1 MSTGTETASSISAG
15 SASKPR
21 FGSTFRALRHRDFR
35 LFWIGQAVSTTGTW
49 MQGTGQAWLVLQLTN
64 SPFALG
70 TVTMFQTLPVMFF
83 GLFGG
88 VVADRFPKRQL
99 LLFTQTVMLIQAML
113 LAYLTWSGQIQ
124 LWHLYGMALILGVMN
139 ALDNPARQTFVS
151 ELVGVEDL
159 PNAVALNSMVFNAAR
174 LLGPALGG
182 VTIAVLGVAGC
193 YFLNGATFLG
203 TIFGLLMMHAR
214 PAAAALRDNR
224 RGAMILQV
232 RDGLRYVVTTPEVCF
247 VMILMAV
254 IGTFGYNFAVILPLI
269 ATYVLNAEPS
279 AFGLL
284 SSAIGVGS
292 LLASVVI
299 ARHNTPTRKRI
310 LFGAIGF
317 SSLLLGLSLTSSW
330 LLLLPLL
337 VVLGGFSI
345 LFSSTAN
352 VLLQTLTPPN
362 LRGRVMS
369 IYMLTFMGS
378 APIGSMVIGTLAEK
392 QGVPVAVA
400 DQAIICFLGIA
411 AALLYQRRRMGEA
424 LVPEIETARAEVAT
438 AR

>member
-1 MSTGTETASSISAG
+1 
-15 SASKPR
+15 
-21 FGSTFRALRHRDFR
+21 
-35 LFWIGQAVSTTGTW
+35 
-49 MQGTGQAWLVLQLTN
+49 
-64 SPFALG
+64 
-70 TVTMFQTLPVMFF
+70 
-83 GLFGG
+83 
-88 VVADRFPKRQL
+88 
-99 LLFTQTVMLIQAML
+99 
-113 LAYLTWSGQIQ
+113 
-124 LWHLYGMALILGVMN
+124 
-139 ALDNPARQTFVS
+139 
-151 ELVGVEDL
+151 
-159 PNAVALNSMVFNAAR
+159 MVFNAAR

-182 VTIAVLGVAGC
+182 VTIAILGVAGC

-203 TIFGLLMMHAR
+203 TIVGLLMMHAR
-214 PAAAALRDNR
+214 PAATAIRDTR

-232 RDGLRYVVTTPEVCF
+232 RDGLRYAITTPEVCF

-254 IGTFGYNFAVILPLI
+254 IGTFGYNFAVVLPLI

-299 ARHNTPTRKRI
+299 ARNNTPTRRRI
-310 LFGAIGF
+310 LVGAIGF
-317 SSLLLGLSLTSSW
+317 SVLLLGLSLTSSW
-330 LLLLPLL
+330 LVLLPLL
-337 VVLGGFSI
+337 VVMGGFSI

-352 VLLQTLTPPN
+352 VRLQTLTPPA

-378 APIGSMVIGTLAEK
+378 APIGSMVVGTLAEK
-392 QGVPVAVA
+392 QGVPMAVA
-400 DQAIICFLGIA
+400 DMAIVCFLGIA

-424 LVPEIETARAEVAT
+424 IVPEIETRRAEVVT

>member
-1 MSTGTETASSISAG
+1 
-15 SASKPR
+15 
-21 FGSTFRALRHRDFR
+21 
-35 LFWIGQAVSTTGTW
+35 

-70 TVTMFQTLPVMFF
+70 TVTMFQSLPVMFF

-99 LLFTQTVMLIQAML
+99 LLFTQTVMMIQALL

-139 ALDNPARQTFVS
+139 ALDNPSRQTFVS

-174 LLGPALGG
+174 LIGPALGG
-182 VTIAVLGVAGC
+182 VTIALLGVAGC
-193 YFLNGATFLG
+193 YFLNATTFLG
-203 TIFGLLMMHAR
+203 TIVGLVLMRAR
-214 PAAAALRDNR
+214 PAAAAPRDNR

-232 RDGLRYVVTTPEVCF
+232 RDGLRYAVTTPEVCI

-299 ARHNTPTRKRI
+299 AGRNTPTRKRI

-330 LLLLPLL
+330 LVMLPLL
-337 VVLGGFSI
+337 VVMGGFSI

-352 VLLQTLTPPN
+352 VRLQTLTPPA

-378 APIGSMVIGTLAEK
+378 APIGSMVVGTLAEK
-392 QGVPVAVA
+392 QGVQMAVA
-400 DQAIICFLGIA
+400 DMAIICFVGIA

-424 LVPEIETARAEVAT
+424 LVPEIEARRPEVVA